1 MFIQDLL
8 ICLQI
13 TADIF
18 KHKKPSD
25 CLSNLPCHC
34 SNPGKK
40 LECED
45 CEYLEACLSA
55 FPPIDSQ
62 IAASNLSTSPVS
74 ARSCS
79 SSCDTD
85 FETAVV

>member
-13 TADIF
+13 TTDIF
-18 KHKKPSD
+18 TNKKPSD
-25 CLSNLPCHC
+25 CLSNLPCNC
-34 SNPGKK
+34 PNPGKK

-45 CEYLEACLSA
+45 CEYLEACLSEFA
-55 FPPIDSQ
+55 PIHSQ

-74 ARSCS
+74 ARIC

-85 FETAVV
+85 FETSVA